1 MKLGEVVRKNRRL
14 AALAAV
20 MMAAAVGGWSN
31 GSAGPG
37 LVGSP
42 WDKLLA
48 ATKAPGDWVT
58 YGGTF
63 DEQRFSRLTQ
73 ISDRNVAKLGL
84 AWSYEFDTN
93 RAQETTPLEY
103 NGVIYATTAWSKVVA
118 LDARTGKRLWIYD
131 PQVPGE
137 YGAKGCCDVGNR
149 GSAIYDGKLYF
160 GTLDGR
166 LIALDLKTGKPV
178 WSVITVD
185 QSKTYTI
192 TGAPRIVKGKVLIGN
207 GGAEL
212 GARGYVTAYDAQTG
226 KQAWRF
232 YTVPG
237 NPADG
242 PDNAASDKILA
253 EKAGSTW
260 FGEYWKTGGGGT
272 VWDAIVYDQEL
283 DQLYIGVGNGSPW
296 NHKLRSEG
304 KGDNLF
310 LSSIVALNPDTG
322 EYLWH
327 YQGTPGESWDY
338 TQTQPITLAT
348 LKIDGKPRKVLMQ
361 APKNGFFF
369 VIDRA
374 DGKLISAKNY
384 VSVNWATGYD
394 MTTGRPIEVP
404 EARYA
409 GSPQVVIPGALGA
422 HNWQPM
428 AFNPQTGLAYIPAN
442 HALFAYADPEKYEVR
457 PGRWNLGLETK
468 GTSPSDDPKATKAV
482 RDMLSGR
489 LIAWDPINQREAWG
503 FNYPE
508 PWNGGVLTT
517 ATNLVFQGDTKGN
530 LRAFAANSGKVL
542 WVRNLGMPIMAA
554 PVTFEVGGQQYLAVA
569 GGYGGAYALTSSFND
584 NPRPRPNGRLFVF
597 KIGAKAK
604 APKIAKIENMPANPP
619 QESFPAA
626 QVAHGQALFERDC
639 WVCHGPGAI
648 SSGVV
653 PDLRRSGLLGSAEA
667 WNAVVIGGA
676 LKDRGMISFSQYL
689 SAQDAEDLRAYVAE
703 RARLLQQQERG
714 ARK

>member
-1 MKLGEVVRKNRRL
+1 LEDRR
-14 AALAAV
+14 
-20 MMAAAVGGWSN
+20 
-31 GSAGPG
+31 
-37 LVGSP
+37 
-42 WDKLLA
+42 
-48 ATKAPGDWVT
+48 
-58 YGGTF
+58 
-63 DEQRFSRLTQ
+63 
-73 ISDRNVAKLGL
+73 
-84 AWSYEFDTN
+84 
-93 RAQETTPLEY
+93 
-103 NGVIYATTAWSKVVA
+103 
-118 LDARTGKRLWIYD
+118 
-131 PQVPGE
+131 
-137 YGAKGCCDVGNR
+137 
-149 GSAIYDGKLYF
+149 
-160 GTLDGR
+160 
-166 LIALDLKTGKPV
+166 
-178 WSVITVD
+178 
-185 QSKTYTI
+185 
-192 TGAPRIVKGKVLIGN
+192 
-207 GGAEL
+207 
-212 GARGYVTAYDAQTG
+212 
-226 KQAWRF
+226 
-232 YTVPG
+232 
-237 NPADG
+237 
-242 PDNAASDKILA
+242 
-253 EKAGSTW
+253 
-260 FGEYWKTGGGGT
+260 
-272 VWDAIVYDQEL
+272 WDAIVYDQEL

-310 LSSIVALNPDTG
+310 LSSIVALKPDTG

-348 LKIDGKPRKVLMQ
+348 LKIEGKPRKVLMQ

-394 MTTGRPIEVP
+394 MKTGRPIEVP

-409 GSPQVVIPGALGA
+409 GSPQVVVPGALGA

-530 LRAFAANSGKVL
+530 LRAFAASSGKVL

-554 PVTFEVGGQQYLAVA
+554 PVTFEVGGHQYLAVA

-604 APKIAKIENMPANPP
+604 APKIATIENMPANPP

-689 SAQDAEDLRAYVAE
+689 SAQDAEDLRAYVGE
-703 RARLLQQQERG
+703 RARLLQQQEKG